1 MRDLNLYNIHIKAMT
16 LIPIDRKQT
25 ILEDAKERILKN
37 HTLEQIAKSL
47 HKHTGSQNTLT
58 K

>member
-1 MRDLNLYNIHIKAMT
+1 MRELNPYNIRIKAVT

-37 HTLEQIAKSL
+37 HTLE
-47 HKHTGSQNTLT
+47 
-58 K
+58 